1 MTHCDIVVY
10 DDTIDIVSWYN
21 IDSFD
26 IIQICT
32 ISLNTI
38 LNYIVWHM
46 VVINATNLTYQTL

>member
-26 IIQICT
+26 IIQMCT

-38 LNYIVWHM
+38 LNHIVWHM